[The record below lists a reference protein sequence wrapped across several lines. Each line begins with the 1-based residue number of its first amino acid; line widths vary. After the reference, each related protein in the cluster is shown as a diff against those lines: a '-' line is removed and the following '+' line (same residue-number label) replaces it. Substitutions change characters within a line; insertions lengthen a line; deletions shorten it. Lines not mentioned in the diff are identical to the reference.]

1 MGFLRRSSAELAELR
16 RSVEDLRVQLAAEQ
30 AARASLAERLDER
43 LARATL
49 PPPTPGSSLTETLA
63 ELRGLAQ
70 RVDQM
75 DTTAAERYEHVRM
88 RLDEVTAQLTNQ
100 LSELTGEFEQTQS
113 ELYHRLAEQ
122 HAHVEELAS
131 TAMQAAAATPDPTD
145 DVVLERQLAD
155 LRANQVRI
163 ANDLARHEIALRAD
177 LASLAT
183 LVQGARRGP
192 APAPRTDAET
202 PTR

>member
-1 MGFLRRSSAELAELR
+1 MGFLRRSSEELAELR
-16 RSVEDLRVQLAAEQ
+16 RNLDELRAQLDEEREARAKLAEQ
-30 AARASLAERLDER
+30 VDRRLGQR
-43 LARATL
+43 TL
-49 PPPTPGSSLTETLA
+49 PPPVPGSSLIEALSD
-63 ELRGLAQ
+63 LRDLAQ
-70 RVDQM
+70 RVDRM

-122 HAHVEELAS
+122 HAHVEELAT
-131 TAMQAAAATPDPTD
+131 TALRAAAATPDPTD
-145 DVVLERQLAD
+145 DVVLERQLD
-155 LRANQVRI
+155 ELRANQVRI

-183 LVQGARRGP
+183 LVQGARR
-192 APAPRTDAET
+192 APAPHADG
-202 PTR
+202 

>member
-1 MGFLRRSSAELAELR
+1 MGFLRRSSEELAELR
-16 RSVEDLRVQLAAEQ
+16 RSLDELRAQLDAEQ
-30 AARASLAERLDER
+30 AARARLAEQVDQRLGKR
-43 LARATL
+43 TL
-49 PPPTPGSSLTETLA
+49 PPPTPGSSLTEALSD
-63 ELRGLAQ
+63 LRDLAQ
-70 RVDQM
+70 RVDRM

-122 HAHVEELAS
+122 HAHVEELAT
-131 TAMQAAAATPDPTD
+131 TALRAAAATPDPTD
-145 DVVLERQLAD
+145 DVVLERQLSE

-183 LVQGARRGP
+183 LVQGARR
-192 APAPRTDAET
+192 APAPSADG
-202 PTR
+202 